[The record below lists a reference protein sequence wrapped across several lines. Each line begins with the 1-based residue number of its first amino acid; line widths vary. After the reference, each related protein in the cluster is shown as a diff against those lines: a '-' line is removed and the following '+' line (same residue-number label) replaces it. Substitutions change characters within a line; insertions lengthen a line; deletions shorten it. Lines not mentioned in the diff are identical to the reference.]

1 MELILYIIIGIIWLI
16 VSLIQKAAKDNSKKV
31 NRQKTFNKKA
41 NTNDRESY
49 NNDDEIYRNL
59 RKSISELKNI
69 NEYDEDNYYDEYD
82 DETYEYKS
90 ASEILE
96 EQNRYASKMKEI
108 EARKSNIEEAAS
120 SFNVADDKRHVN
132 HMLTSLDIKNAIIY
146 NAILEPKRINYYRKI
161 KREINK

>member
-1 MELILYIIIGIIWLI
+1 MELILYIIIGMIWLI
-16 VSLIQKAAKDNSKKV
+16 VSLIQKAAKGNSKKV
-31 NRQKTFNKKA
+31 NRQKTFNKKV
-41 NTNDRESY
+41 NTNNRKSY
-49 NNDDEIYRNL
+49 NNDDEIFRNL
-59 RKSISELKNI
+59 RKSINELKNI
-69 NEYDEDNYYDEYD
+69 NEYDEDDDYYDE
-82 DETYEYKS
+82 TYKP

-161 KREINK
+161 KRETNK

>member
-16 VSLIQKAAKDNSKKV
+16 VSLIQKAAKGNSKKV
-31 NRQKTFNKKA
+31 NRQKTINKKV
-41 NTNDRESY
+41 NTNNRKSY
-49 NNDDEIYRNL
+49 DNDDEIYRNL
-59 RKSISELKNI
+59 RKSINELKNI
-69 NEYDEDNYYDEYD
+69 NEDDDFYD
-82 DETYEYKS
+82 DEYKS

-96 EQNRYASKMKEI
+96 EQNRYASKIREI
-108 EARKSNIEEAAS
+108 ESIKSNIEEAAS
-120 SFNVADDKRHVN
+120 SFNVVDNKRHVN

>member
-16 VSLIQKAAKDNSKKV
+16 VSLIQKAAKGNSKKV
-31 NRQKTFNKKA
+31 NRQKTINKKV
-41 NTNDRESY
+41 NTNNRKSY
-49 NNDDEIYRNL
+49 DNDDEIYRNL

-69 NEYDEDNYYDEYD
+69 NEYDEDDYDEYD

-108 EARKSNIEEAAS
+108 EARKSNIEEAVS
-120 SFNVADDKRHVN
+120 SFKTVDNKRDVN

>member
-16 VSLIQKAAKDNSKKV
+16 VSLIQKAAKGNSKKV
-31 NRQKTFNKKA
+31 NRHKTINKKVTI
-41 NTNDRESY
+41 NNRKSY
-49 NNDDEIYRNL
+49 NDSDDEIYRNL

-69 NEYDEDNYYDEYD
+69 NEYDEEED
-82 DETYEYKS
+82 DDDKTYEYNFT
-90 ASEILE
+90 SEILE

-120 SFNVADDKRHVN
+120 SFNVVDNKRHVN

>member
-31 NRQKTFNKKA
+31 NRQKNINKKV
-41 NTNDRESY
+41 NTNTY

-69 NEYDEDNYYDEYD
+69 NEYDKDNDYYDDEYD
-82 DETYEYKS
+82 DKTYKS
-90 ASEILE
+90 ANEILE
-96 EQNRYASKMKEI
+96 EQNRYASKIKEI
-108 EARKSNIEEAAS
+108 EARKSNIEEAAL
-120 SFNVADDKRHVN
+120 SFNVVNNERRVN

-161 KREINK
+161 KRETDK

>member
-1 MELILYIIIGIIWLI
+1 MELILYIVIGIIWLI

-31 NRQKTFNKKA
+31 NRQKTFNKKV
-41 NTNDRESY
+41 NTNNRKSY

-59 RKSISELKNI
+59 RKSINELKNI
-69 NEYDEDNYYDEYD
+69 NEYDEDDDYYD
-82 DETYEYKS
+82 DETYKP

-96 EQNRYASKMKEI
+96 EQNRYASKIREI

-120 SFNVADDKRHVN
+120 SFNNVVNNKRDIN

-146 NAILEPKRINYYRKI
+146 NAILEPKRINYYRRL
-161 KREINK
+161 KRETNK

>member
-16 VSLIQKAAKDNSKKV
+16 VSLIQKSAKGNSKKV
-31 NRQKTFNKKA
+31 NRQKTFNKKV
-41 NTNDRESY
+41 NTNNRKSY
-49 NNDDEIYRNL
+49 NNDDEIFRNL
-59 RKSISELKNI
+59 RKSINELKNI
-69 NEYDEDNYYDEYD
+69 NEYDEDDDYYDE
-82 DETYEYKS
+82 TYKP

-120 SFNVADDKRHVN
+120 SFNNVVNNKRNVN

-146 NAILEPKRINYYRKI
+146 NAILEPKRINYYGRL
-161 KREINK
+161 KRETNK

>member
-16 VSLIQKAAKDNSKKV
+16 VSLIQKAAKGNSKKV
-31 NRQKTFNKKA
+31 NRQKTINKKV
-41 NTNDRESY
+41 NTNNRKSY
-49 NNDDEIYRNL
+49 DNDDEIYRNL
-59 RKSISELKNI
+59 RKSINELKNI
-69 NEYDEDNYYDEYD
+69 NEYDEEED
-82 DETYEYKS
+82 DDDKTYEYNFT
-90 ASEILE
+90 SEILE

-120 SFNVADDKRHVN
+120 SFNVVDNKRHVN